1 MNKNKIALYHCNSD
15 KEISDKLRLII
26 ESLGT
31 EKFDDL
37 FKNKKVLLKPNM
49 CIDHLP
55 ERGATTYPMIMDALI
70 TIVKEFGGEVIVG
83 DAPAIGVKGNV
94 FEKTG
99 LQEVCKK
106 HGIKLVNFNRDEG
119 KVVIIENAIALK
131 EVLIA
136 KTYFEVDTIV
146 NIPVF
151 KSNALYWISGALKN
165 MKGLIVGMDKHK
177 PHYLGV
183 PECVADLNRVL
194 KQDFIIMDG
203 YIGMMGDGPTSGKP
217 ANARL
222 LMGGFDP
229 VAIDSL
235 AAKLMG
241 FPVEKIPMIKW
252 AENAGVGNSSYE
264 IIGDSLNS
272 FHFKFDKPTIA
283 RNRIKAALIN
293 YGGKYFFREAQN
305 KSKMYVDGNKC
316 VMCGRCRDMC
326 PFHAISIEDKKIII
340 NQAKCD
346 FCLCCTEVCKNE
358 AIKLKGMLI
367 RKDAF
372 LR

>member
-1 MNKNKIALYHCNSD
+1 MSKNKIALYHCNSD
-15 KEISDKLRLII
+15 KEISNKIRLII
-26 ESLGT
+26 EALGT
-31 EKFDDL
+31 KRFEEL

-49 CIDHLP
+49 CIDHIP
-55 ERGATTYPMIMDALI
+55 EKGATTYPTIMDALI

-94 FEKTG
+94 FEKAG
-99 LQEVCKK
+99 LYEVCKK
-106 HGIKLVNFNRDEG
+106 HGVKLIDFNRDVG
-119 KVVIIENAIALK
+119 KVVVIENAIALK

-151 KSNALYWISGALKN
+151 KSNSLYWISGALKN

-183 PECVADLNRVL
+183 PECVADLNGVL
-194 KQDFIIMDG
+194 EQDFILMDG
-203 YIGMMGDGPTSGKP
+203 YIGMMGDGPTAGKP

-222 LMGGFDP
+222 LIGGFDP
-229 VAIDSL
+229 VSIDSL
-235 AAKLMG
+235 AARLMG

-252 AENAGVGNSSYE
+252 AENAGIGNSDYE

-272 FHFKFDKPTIA
+272 FHLKFDKPAIA
-283 RNRIKAALIN
+283 KNRLKAALIN

-305 KSKMYVDGNKC
+305 KSKMDIDENKC
-316 VMCGRCRDMC
+316 IMCGRCRDMC
-326 PFHAISIEDKKIII
+326 PFNAISIEDKKITID
-340 NQAKCD
+340 QSKCD
-346 FCLCCTEVCKNE
+346 FCLCCTEVCKSE
-358 AIKLKGMLI
+358 AIKLKGMLS